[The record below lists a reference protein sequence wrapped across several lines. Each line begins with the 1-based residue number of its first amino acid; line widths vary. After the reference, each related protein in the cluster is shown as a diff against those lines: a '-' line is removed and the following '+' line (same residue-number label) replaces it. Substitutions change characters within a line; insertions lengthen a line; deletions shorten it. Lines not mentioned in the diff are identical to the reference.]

1 MDMRFPNRAHTTA
14 ASGFTTNPT
23 LLPLYNQPASSG
35 HNLDVHF
42 QMNWMVQFSECMHEQ
57 VQLLKSM
64 HEQVQL
70 LKSMHEQVQ
79 LLKSMHEQQQ
89 RNQPPRYQLFVV
101 TMGSIAEIVGTAFDI
116 ITHFM

>member
-70 LKSMHEQVQ
+70 LKSMHEQ
-79 LLKSMHEQQQ
+79 QQ

>member
-14 ASGFTTNPT
+14 ASRVTTNPT

-64 HEQVQL
+64 HEQ
-70 LKSMHEQVQ
+70 
-79 LLKSMHEQQQ
+79 QQ